1 MKQIN
6 PMMDGLRQ
14 LAVFAKTVECGSFRQ
29 AALELQLSPS
39 VVSYH
44 VSRLELSL
52 NAALLYRTTRQLS
65 LTNEGEQVFASAQR
79 MLAEAQNSF
88 NVLTSDTQQIKG
100 KLTITIPA
108 LMVHH
113 PLFKKISCFA
123 HENKLITL
131 NIKVT
136 DQRIN
141 LIEHGIDL
149 AIRIGKLEDNQASL
163 KQKKITQ
170 IDRILVAGKK
180 LLQAQKPPHHPDE
193 LEHWPWVGLTM
204 LPYHRS
210 MTNPEGKQA
219 KISFQPSIF
228 VDNVDAMT
236 ELAIQGVGLAT
247 APDYLIEGALLSG
260 EVIAL
265 LPNWRIDPIG
275 VFAVW
280 PIHTRKNSLSYLL
293 IDFLQ
298 RQN

>member
-6 PMMDGLRQ
+6 PMIDGLRQ

-29 AALELQLSPS
+29 AAIELQLSPS

-52 NAALLYRTTRQLS
+52 DTALLYRTTRNLS
-65 LTNEGEQVFASAQR
+65 LTNEGEKVFASAQR

-88 NVLTSDTQQIKG
+88 NVLTSDPQEAKG

-123 HENKLITL
+123 QENKLVTL

-170 IDRILVAGKK
+170 INRILVAGKM
-180 LLQAQKPPHHPDE
+180 LLQARKSPRSPED
-193 LEHWPWVGLTM
+193 LESWPWIGLTM

-210 MTNPEGKQA
+210 MTNPEGKQI
-219 KISFQPSIF
+219 KVTFQPSIF

-236 ELAIQGVGLAT
+236 ELAKQGVGLAT
-247 APDYLIEGALLSG
+247 APNYLIEDALLSG
-260 EVIAL
+260 EVIRL
-265 LPNWRIDPIG
+265 LPEWKIEPIG

-280 PIHTRKNSLSYLL
+280 PVHAHKNSLSYLL

>member
-1 MKQIN
+1 MKKIN
-6 PMMDGLRQ
+6 PMIDGLRQ

-52 NAALLYRTTRQLS
+52 NTALLYRTTRNLS
-65 LTNEGEQVFASAQR
+65 LTNEGEKVFASAQR

-88 NVLTSDTQQIKG
+88 DILNSQEVKG

-113 PLFKKISCFA
+113 PLFKKISRFA
-123 HENKLITL
+123 HENKLVTL

-170 IDRILVAGKK
+170 INRILVAGRK
-180 LLQAQKPPHHPDE
+180 LLEANKPPNSPEDIE
-193 LEHWPWVGLTM
+193 NWPWVGLTM

-210 MTNPEGKQA
+210 MTNLEGKQI
-219 KISFQPSIF
+219 KIAFQPSIF
-228 VDNVDAMT
+228 VDSVDAMT
-236 ELAIQGVGLAT
+236 ELAKEGVGLAT
-247 APDYLIEGALLSG
+247 APDYLIEEALLSG
-260 EVIAL
+260 EVMAL
-265 LPNWRIDPIG
+265 LPKWKINPIE
-275 VFAVW
+275 VFVVW

-298 RQN
+298 GQN